1 MYKDKKILALITARK
16 NSIRLK
22 KKNFLTFFKKP
33 LIYWTISS
41 ALKSRYLDNIYLSTD
56 MIEILKYS
64 KKFKKIKTLK
74 RKKSLSTSN
83 TSSYKVLNDFLKK
96 QKNYDYICLLQ
107 PTSPLRT
114 YKDIDRSIKKII
126 EKKSTSLISISKR
139 INGNF
144 KVSLS
149 NEGLLKN
156 KSIKNR
162 KYYINGAVYIA
173 KMRKKKTIKSFM
185 TSKTLGYIMPKSRS
199 IDIDNLNDFKKAE
212 NYIKNKT
219 SSI

>member
-1 MYKDKKILALITARK
+1 
-16 NSIRLK
+16 
-22 KKNFLTFFKKP
+22 
-33 LIYWTISS
+33 
-41 ALKSRYLDNIYLSTD
+41 

-64 KKFKKIKTLK
+64 KKFKKIKTLR

-139 INGNF
+139 MNGNF

-162 KYYINGAVYIA
+162 RYYINGAVYIA
-173 KMRKKKTIKSFM
+173 K
-185 TSKTLGYIMPKSRS
+185 
-199 IDIDNLNDFKKAE
+199 
-212 NYIKNKT
+212 
-219 SSI
+219 